1 MHLKRLKLKNYRLF
15 DEINITFQRGMNVLI
30 GKNNT
35 GKSVILEAI
44 DLLHNVTNDSILFE
58 EVIPYDFRGTKN
70 VISSIQGF
78 FVMTEPEKENICSIL
93 GNADYQNLVRNSHL
107 EIIYTKHI
115 RKSGKTPV
123 TVTQQFGTNGN
134 GMSKNNA
141 LFNQVLGF
149 LLPKFQNGNSLKI
162 IDSESYGTEPPLLP
176 TGQLNQIFQSKAP
189 LSNLPWQLPSQVYLN
204 QYLRSKLYEVKQTNP
219 NEFDKIKNNM
229 LKAYSKTEDMDIE
242 FNSNL
247 GQIQVYFKKEG
258 SNNKRPLEGESRGI
272 REFFYSLLT
281 LHKFPDSVI
290 FEDEA
295 FTHLHKALLNEFI
308 LAIEGLKYQMITTSH
323 IKELIDSLDFANVI
337 VCRKEN
343 EKATAENLMSFEDRA
358 KVLAEL
364 GYPFGDVPEELS
376 TAIKNFKN
384 R

>member
-1 MHLKRLKLKNYRLF
+1 MHLKRLRLKNYRLF
-15 DEINITFQRGMNVLI
+15 EEIDVTFQKGMNVLI

-44 DLLHNVTNDSILFE
+44 DLLHSVANDSVLFE
-58 EVIPYDFRGTKN
+58 EIIPYDLRGMKS
-70 VISSIQGF
+70 IMSSIEGS
-78 FVMTEPEKENICSIL
+78 FVMTDSEKENICSIL
-93 GNADYQNLVRNSHL
+93 ENTDYKDLVRNSHL

-115 RKSGKTPV
+115 IKSGEAPVAVTP
-123 TVTQQFGTNGN
+123 QFTSNKNGV
-134 GMSKNNA
+134 SKDNE

-149 LLPKFQNGNSLKI
+149 LLPKFQSGNSLKI
-162 IDSESYGTEPPLLP
+162 IDAESYGAEPSLLS
-176 TGQLNQIFQSKAP
+176 TGQLSQIFQSKTLLP
-189 LSNLPWQLPSQVYLN
+189 NLPWLPSQVYLN
-204 QYLRSKLYEVKQTNP
+204 QYLRSKLYEVKQANSG
-219 NEFDKIKNNM
+219 EFGKIKNDM

-242 FNSNL
+242 FNSNI

-258 SNNKRPLEGESRGI
+258 SNCKRPLEGESRGI
-272 REFFYSLLT
+272 REFFYLLLT

-323 IKELIDSLDFANVI
+323 IKELIDSLDCANVI

-343 EKATAENLMSFEDRA
+343 ENGKATAKNLMSLEDRVKA
-358 KVLAEL
+358 LAEL
-364 GYPFGDVPEELS
+364 GYPLGDVPEELS
-376 TAIKNFKN
+376 AAL
-384 R
+384 